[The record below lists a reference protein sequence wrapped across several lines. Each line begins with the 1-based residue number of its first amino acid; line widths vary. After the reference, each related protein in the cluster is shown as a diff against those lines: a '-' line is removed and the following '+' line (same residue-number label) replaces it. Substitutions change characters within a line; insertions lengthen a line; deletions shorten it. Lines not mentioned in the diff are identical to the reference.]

1 MAPARPAFTAPRAS
15 LARPVIFGIGDGM
28 VSLLGTVW
36 YLSGHPAFVL
46 PAAISGGVT
55 SAVSMAG
62 FDALSDSTRSVAESC
77 TLGAATGLGCMLPAL
92 PFGIF
97 HGPAAVAASAVIC
110 VALAVVIALIR
121 PNRGKAL
128 SLVEVLGVVALA
140 FGAVV
145 ACGLALPGGAA

>member
-1 MAPARPAFTAPRAS
+1 MTATRPAPAAPRRE
-15 LARPVIFGIGDGM
+15 LARPVIFGLGDGM

-36 YLSGHPAFVL
+36 YLSGHPSLVL

-77 TLGAATGLGCMLPAL
+77 ALGLATGLGCALPAL
-92 PFGIF
+92 PYGLFRGA
-97 HGPAAVAASAVIC
+97 AAVASSVVIC

-121 PNRGKAL
+121 PNRSRAL
-128 SLVEVLGVVALA
+128 SLAEVLAVVALA
-140 FGAVV
+140 FGAVIG
-145 ACGLALPGGAA
+145 CGLLLPGGAA

>member
-1 MAPARPAFTAPRAS
+1 MITPRTVPAVPRREF
-15 LARPVIFGIGDGM
+15 ARPVIFGVGDGM

-36 YLSGHPAFVL
+36 YLSGHPALVL

-92 PFGIF
+92 PYGVF
-97 HGPAAVAASAVIC
+97 HGPAAVAASAVVC

-121 PNRGKAL
+121 PNRGRVL

-140 FGAVV
+140 FGAVIT
-145 ACGLALPGGAA
+145 CGLFLPGGTA

>member
-1 MAPARPAFTAPRAS
+1 MTAVRHDPAAPRRS
-15 LARPVIFGIGDGM
+15 LARPVIFGVGDGM

-36 YLSGHPAFVL
+36 YLHGHPSLVL

-77 TLGAATGLGCMLPAL
+77 TLGVATGVGCMLPAL
-92 PFGIF
+92 PYGIL
-97 HGPAAVAASAVIC
+97 HGAAAVAASVVTCA
-110 VALAVVIALIR
+110 ALAVIIALIR
-121 PNRGKAL
+121 PNRGRLL

-140 FGAVV
+140 FAAVI
-145 ACGLALPGGAA
+145 ACGLFLPGGGA

>member
-1 MAPARPAFTAPRAS
+1 MNTARPALAAPRHG

-36 YLSGHPAFVL
+36 YLSGHPALVL

-62 FDALSDSTRSVAESC
+62 FDALSDSARSVAESC

-92 PFGIF
+92 PYGIF
-97 HGPAAVAASAVIC
+97 HGPAAVAGSALTC
-110 VALAVVIALIR
+110 TALAVIIALIR
-121 PNRGKAL
+121 PNRGRML
-128 SLVEVLGVVALA
+128 SLIEVLGVVALA
-140 FGAVV
+140 FGAVI
-145 ACGLALPGGAA
+145 ACGLFLPGRTA